1 MFRKL
6 ILTAGATVAIAAAA
20 ASIPTAASAGW
31 HGHHFHGYHG
41 WHSSFAVGF
50 YVPTVVAVPECYV
63 VRRLVLTP
71 RGERWRSVTV
81 CG

>member
-6 ILTAGATVAIAAAA
+6 ILAAGATIAIAAAVV
-20 ASIPTAASAGW
+20 SVPTAASAGW
-31 HGHHFHGYHG
+31 HGHHGHGYRL
-41 WHSSFAVGF
+41 HSSFAVGF

-71 RGERWRSVTV
+71 RGERWRFVTV